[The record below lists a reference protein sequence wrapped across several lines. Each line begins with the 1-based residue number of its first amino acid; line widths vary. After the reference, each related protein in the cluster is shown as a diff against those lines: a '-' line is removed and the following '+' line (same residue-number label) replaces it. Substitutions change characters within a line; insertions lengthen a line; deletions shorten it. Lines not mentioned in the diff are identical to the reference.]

1 MFSKYRLL
9 NINILGKL
17 LLLTFWPFPRL
28 PWLKQRSSRCSPW
41 HLYPAVLQSLTGNSM
56 DPRHQVP
63 SRPENKSLNSYLIC
77 RNFTFVRRVFGDKLT
92 ESEKTSACFY
102 QALSYNVRVN
112 GKRSLVTRLNWSQ
125 GRNADKSENSRANLK
140 QLKAKKQN
148 QKAIFSGCRQ
158 TVRNVVQSELP
169 LGLYTKKVVHWWTI
183 FDFSYR
189 FYSNSLEQ
197 NTVTARRN
205 GWELKERGGTGERG
219 ISASLPKNPFSFSLL
234 PFFFLRVSSPPPPP
248 FPPSPFRT

>member
-77 RNFTFVRRVFGDKLT
+77 RNFIFVRCVFGDKLT
-92 ESEKTSACFY
+92 ESEKTSADLRDTNFCFY
-102 QALSYNVRVN
+102 QALSYKVRVN

-125 GRNADKSENSRANLK
+125 GRNA
-140 QLKAKKQN
+140 AKVKT
-148 QKAIFSGCRQ
+148 RVQ
-158 TVRNVVQSELP
+158 TL
-169 LGLYTKKVVHWWTI
+169 
-183 FDFSYR
+183 
-189 FYSNSLEQ
+189 NSLRQ
-197 NTVTARRN
+197 KNRIKRQYSP
-205 GWELKERGGTGERG
+205 GWVVKQCETL
-219 ISASLPKNPFSFSLL
+219 SSLNYP
-234 PFFFLRVSSPPPPP
+234 
-248 FPPSPFRT
+248 

>member
-77 RNFTFVRRVFGDKLT
+77 RNFIFVRCVFGDKLT
-92 ESEKTSACFY
+92 ESEKTSADLSDTNFCFY
-102 QALSYNVRVN
+102 QALSYKVRVN

-125 GRNADKSENSRANLK
+125 GRNAEKVKTRVQTLNS
-140 QLKAKKQN
+140 
-148 QKAIFSGCRQ
+148 
-158 TVRNVVQSELP
+158 
-169 LGLYTKKVVHWWTI
+169 
-183 FDFSYR
+183 
-189 FYSNSLEQ
+189 
-197 NTVTARRN
+197 
-205 GWELKERGGTGERG
+205 
-219 ISASLPKNPFSFSLL
+219 
-234 PFFFLRVSSPPPPP
+234 
-248 FPPSPFRT
+248 